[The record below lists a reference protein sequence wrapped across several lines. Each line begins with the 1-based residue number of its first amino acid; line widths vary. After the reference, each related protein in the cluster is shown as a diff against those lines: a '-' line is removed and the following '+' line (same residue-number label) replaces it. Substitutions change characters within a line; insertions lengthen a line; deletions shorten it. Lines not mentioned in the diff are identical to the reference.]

1 MRRGI
6 VSSLL
11 VGFLLAGCSSSPA
24 EPAVTV
30 APEATP
36 APRSSESI
44 ETPTESQAVAP
55 DVPEPRS
62 YKTLTKRAWQKLVK
76 APDTYMGAGYKV
88 WACISQFDAATG
100 ADTFRGDAS
109 YHKLA
114 SWFNGDNALFTGY
127 EEDLAD
133 FVQGDIVSM
142 NVAGLGSFS
151 YDTQIGGNTTVP
163 LFFVYKITR
172 LKGSC

>member
-6 VSSLL
+6 VVSVLAA
-11 VGFLLAGCSSSPA
+11 FLLAGCSSSSGGPTETPRA
-24 EPAVTV
+24 TFASTASQEAN
-30 APEATP
+30 APS
-36 APRSSESI
+36 SSEA
-44 ETPTESQAVAP
+44 AVP

-62 YKTLTKRAWQKLVK
+62 FKALSKRNWQKLVK
-76 APDTYMGAGYKV
+76 APDNYMGGGYKV
-88 WACISQFDAATG
+88 WACITQFDAATG

-109 YHKLA
+109 YHKL
-114 SWFNGDNALFTGY
+114 SDWYLGDNALFTGY

-142 NVAGLGSFS
+142 NVASLGSFS

-163 LFFVYKITR
+163 LFFVYKIKR
-172 LKGSC
+172 LKGNCE